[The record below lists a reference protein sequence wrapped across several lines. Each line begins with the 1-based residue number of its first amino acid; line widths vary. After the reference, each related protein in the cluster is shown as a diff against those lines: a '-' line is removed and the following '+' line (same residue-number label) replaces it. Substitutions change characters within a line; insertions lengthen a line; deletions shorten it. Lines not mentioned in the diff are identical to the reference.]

1 MKQGE
6 KGFTLIELVVVI
18 GIMALIAGAAT
29 MTIAQVLRITEH
41 SNDRTTAVRQVQTA
55 GYWISRDSLMA
66 QTVITDDDPG
76 TPEFEFITLEWA
88 TWENSDVH
96 KIVYTFEDM
105 PDGLKKLKRQ
115 HLIYDINGSEIGNSM
130 MYIAHNI
137 VIDSASFF
145 VENGVW
151 KLSIGA
157 RAGTQTENREYEI
170 IPRVEGYRL
179 I

>member
-1 MKQGE
+1 MKHGE

-18 GIMALIAGAAT
+18 FIMALIAGAAT
-29 MTIAQVLRITEH
+29 MTIAQVLGITEH
-41 SNDRTTAVRQVQTA
+41 SNDRTTAVRQVQSA

-66 QTVITDDDPG
+66 QTVTTDDDPG
-76 TPEFEFITLEWA
+76 TPEFITLEWTA
-88 TWENSDVH
+88 WENSDVH
-96 KIVYTFEDM
+96 KIVYTLEDM

-115 HLIYDINGSEIGNSM
+115 HLIYDINGSEIGNDM

-137 VIDSASFF
+137 VIDSTTFF
-145 VENGVW
+145 VEDGVW
-151 KLSIGA
+151 ILSIGA

>member
-6 KGFTLIELVVVI
+6 KGFTLIEVTVVVF
-18 GIMALIAGAAT
+18 IMALIAGAAT
-29 MTIAQVLRITEH
+29 MTIAQVLGITEH
-41 SNDRTTAVRQVQTA
+41 SNDRTTAVRQVQSA
-55 GYWISRDSLMA
+55 GYWISRDALMA
-66 QTVITDDDPG
+66 QTVTTDDDPG
-76 TPEFEFITLEWA
+76 TPELEFITLEWTA
-88 TWENSDVH
+88 WENSDVH
-96 KIVYTFEDM
+96 KIVYTLEDM

-115 HLIYDINGSEIGNSM
+115 HLIYDINGSEIGNDM

-137 VIDSASFF
+137 IDPPGFL
-145 VENGVW
+145 VEDGVW

-157 RAGTQTENREYEI
+157 RAGAQTETREYEI

>member
-6 KGFTLIELVVVI
+6 KGFTLIELIVVVF
-18 GIMALIAGAAT
+18 IMALIAGAAT
-29 MTIAQVLRITEH
+29 MTISQVLRITEH

-66 QTVITDDDPG
+66 QTVTTDDDLG
-76 TPEFEFITLEWA
+76 TPELEFITLEWTA
-88 TWENSDVH
+88 WENSDVH

-115 HLIYDINGSEIGNSM
+115 HLIYDINGLEIGNDM

-137 VIDSASFF
+137 IDSPGFF
-145 VENGVW
+145 VEDGVW

-157 RAGTQTENREYEI
+157 RAGTQTETREYEI

>member
-6 KGFTLIELVVVI
+6 KGFTLIEVI
-18 GIMALIAGAAT
+18 VTVFIMALIAGAVT
-29 MTIAQVLRITEH
+29 MTIAQVLGITEH

-55 GYWISRDSLMA
+55 GYWISRDALMA
-66 QTVITDDDPG
+66 QTVTTDDDPE
-76 TPEFEFITLEWA
+76 TPELEFITLEWT
-88 TWENSDVH
+88 TWENNDVH
-96 KIVYTFEDM
+96 KIVYTLEDM

-115 HLIYDINGSEIGNSM
+115 YLIYDINGSETGNSM

-137 VIDSASFF
+137 IDTANLY
-145 VENGVW
+145 VEDGVW

-157 RAGTQTENREYEI
+157 RSGTKTETREYEI

-179 I
+179 V

>member
-6 KGFTLIELVVVI
+6 KGFTLIELIVVVF
-18 GIMALIAGAAT
+18 IMALIAGAAT
-29 MTIAQVLRITEH
+29 MTIAQVLGITEH
-41 SNDRTTAVRQVQTA
+41 SNDRTTAVRQVQSA

-66 QTVITDDDPG
+66 QTVTTDDDPG
-76 TPEFEFITLEWA
+76 TPELEFITLEWTA
-88 TWENSDVH
+88 WENSDVH

-115 HLIYDINGSEIGNSM
+115 HLIYDINGLEIGNDM
-130 MYIAHNI
+130 MYIARNI
-137 VIDSASFF
+137 IDSPGFF
-145 VENGVW
+145 VEDGVW

-157 RAGTQTENREYEI
+157 RAGAQTETREYEI